1 MGSKQLTGRT
11 ESGIWHD
18 VPTILAAAHEL
29 KSPLVLIR
37 QMTFQMDEYDPI
49 ANRIRLTAERS
60 LQLVEGLTRAS
71 RLEDTLFSS
80 EPILLA
86 AFYDEI
92 AHEMSPLAQALDQS
106 IEIHVPKSHLTVVG
120 NRSLLRSVL
129 LGLCDNALTHND
141 ISKPI
146 ELRATR
152 LNDRI
157 MAGVRD
163 YGPTTSQIR
172 SIRQSV
178 GKSPQPMSSRPR
190 SSGLGL
196 MIAQQFAQHMDA
208 ELLMRRHHSQGITLS
223 LSLPASQQLSL
234 LAL

>member
-1 MGSKQLTGRT
+1 MGSTQLTGGT

-18 VPTILAAAHEL
+18 VPTVLAAAHEL

-37 QMTFQMDEYDPI
+37 QMTFQLDENDPI
-49 ANRIRLTAERS
+49 ANRIRMTAERS

-71 RLEDTLFSS
+71 RLEDTLFAS
-80 EPILLA
+80 EPIHLG

-92 AHEMSPLAQALDQS
+92 AHEISPLALALDQS
-106 IEIHVPKSHLTVVG
+106 IEIHMPKSHLTVVG

-141 ISKPI
+141 ITKPI

-163 YGPTTSQIR
+163 YGPTTSHFH
-172 SIRQSV
+172 SIKRAV
-178 GKSPQPMSSRPR
+178 GKSPLPMSSRPR

-196 MIAQQFAQHMDA
+196 MIAEQFARHMDA
-208 ELLMRRHHSQGITLS
+208 ELLMRRHQTQGVTLS

-234 LAL
+234 LKI